1 MLVSQVYCKPMSY
14 FYNRI
19 RIQISRIPMYK
30 VLKTFQEFVIS
41 RLPMTR
47 NFYATQEDESD
58 FNLLWIYFK
67 LSLHVS

>member
-1 MLVSQVYCKPMSY
+1 MLVSHVYCKPMSS

-19 RIQISRIPMYK
+19 RIQFSRIPMYK

-58 FNLLWIYFK
+58 LNLIWIYFK
-67 LSLHVS
+67 VSLHVA